1 MLSLPARCGLQM
13 EVFAMLNITMLIG
26 GVMAAMVAL
35 AGSAEAGTLT
45 GRIIRDNGASLSGS
59 SLTIQGVAVTTN
71 QFGGYEVQLPDG
83 EYELTVTVDGQ
94 PYRTDPIRIYSP
106 QTKQNWRL
114 NPNAKRL
121 EKIF

>member
-1 MLSLPARCGLQM
+1 MRTKTVLA
-13 EVFAMLNITMLIG
+13 G
-26 GVMAAMVAL
+26 GVLAAMVVW
-35 AGSAEAGTLT
+35 AGILEAGTLT
-45 GRIIRDNGASLSGS
+45 GRIIRDNGASLSGGN
-59 SLTIQGVAVTTN
+59 LTFQGVAVTTN
-71 QFGGYEVQLPDG
+71 QFGGYAVQLPDG

-114 NPNAKRL
+114 NPSAKRL

>member
-1 MLSLPARCGLQM
+1 MLRKT
-13 EVFAMLNITMLIG
+13 VLIG
-26 GVMAAMVAL
+26 GVMATIVAL
-35 AGSAEAGTLT
+35 AGSPKAGTLT

-59 SLTIQGVAVTTN
+59 KITLQGITVTTN

-83 EYELTVTVDGQ
+83 EYELVVTVDGQ

-114 NPNAKRL
+114 NPSAQRL

>member
-1 MLSLPARCGLQM
+1 MLKKTLRVLSVL
-13 EVFAMLNITMLIG
+13 VAMS
-26 GVMAAMVAL
+26 AL
-35 AGSAEAGTLT
+35 AGSPEAGTLI

-59 SLTIQGVAVTTN
+59 KVTLQGVTVTTN

-83 EYELTVTVDGQ
+83 EYELVVTVDGQ

-114 NPNAKRL
+114 NPNAQRL

>member
-1 MLSLPARCGLQM
+1 MLKNTVL
-13 EVFAMLNITMLIG
+13 VG
-26 GVMAAMVAL
+26 GIMTMVAL
-35 AGSAEAGTLT
+35 AGSTEAGTLT
-45 GRIIRDNGASLSGS
+45 GRIIRDNGESLSAS
-59 SLTIQGVAVTTN
+59 NLTIQGIGVTTN

-114 NPNAKRL
+114 NPTAKRL